1 MEKYYKYSM
10 DIKSASIVGLTP
22 LLLLF
27 IFPFSIGIFEV
38 GIFFFWLLLHE
49 ILHGIGFMMGKGV
62 KVANVVYGIALEKGV
77 FYCMCKQ
84 RIQKRIIITS
94 LLLPLIT
101 IGIGT
106 LVWGA
111 YLNNYLLT
119 SLSIMNLCGCCMDF
133 FMLLFILKLPKDAEY
148 IDFDDMTSFTFISR
162 EDLSRYKSFAIQ
174 LEELGEYK
182 EEEMYPRDKKR
193 ITITKTSWI
202 VLAVIWVFTILGFFI
217 T

>member
-27 IFPFSIGIFEV
+27 IFPVSLGLFGIGMAILWF
-38 GIFFFWLLLHE
+38 ILHE
-49 ILHGIGFMMGKGV
+49 IIHGIGFMMGKGV
-62 KVANVVYGIALEKGV
+62 KARNVVYGIALEKGV

-84 RIQKRIIITS
+84 RIKKSVIITS
-94 LLLPLIT
+94 LLLPLVI

-106 LVWGA
+106 LILGA

-119 SLSIMNLCGCCMDF
+119 TLSIMNLCGACMDF
-133 FMLLFILKLPKDAEY
+133 FMLLFIIKLPASAEY
-148 IDFDDMTSFTFISR
+148 IDFDDMTSFTFISK
-162 EDLSRYKSFAIQ
+162 EDLSKYKSFAIK
-174 LEELGEYK
+174 LEEVGVYK
-182 EEEMYPRDKKR
+182 EEEMYPKDKR
-193 ITITKTSWI
+193 LLTITKTSWV
-202 VLAVIWVFTILGFFI
+202 VLALIAGLTIIGFFL